1 MPTLRLVGDM
11 VLNVANANV
20 GSHIAELKEELFEAT
35 SYYSTDY
42 FSARQRFLAASAQ
55 LGIEHHSLHIQAPS
69 PNSEPLSIDIAVVG
83 AAKPRSALVLSSG
96 VHGVEGLFGSAIQ
109 LAFLEKIVPNW
120 RPPVEAAVIL
130 IHAINP
136 FGFAWQRRFNEDN
149 VDLNRNFL
157 LAEEQYAGSPPLS
170 DKFRRAMK
178 PRRPRMRFGFWTARM
193 ALLALRHGIHSFW
206 ETLPVG
212 QYDYPDWLFFG
223 GQGPTQSVQT
233 LERFLPTLL
242 DEAQKVAHLDFHT
255 GLGRWA
261 DCQLLVSE
269 SEGIDSCEWW
279 LEHFG
284 ANMVKR
290 LKSYTRAY
298 EVRGGFG
305 PWLRALFPDCAYR
318 YSTAEFGTYSPM
330 RVIGALADELRWH
343 GRLGV
348 ERPAHPSRRRLANT
362 FVPRSRSW
370 RTKTLHTG
378 LSLVERAADVLWHS
392 NGSGDVAAARQE
404 ARSI

>member
-1 MPTLRLVGDM
+1 MDGTQ
-11 VLNVANANV
+11 ANA
-20 GSHIAELKEELFEAT
+20 GSHVAHLKEELLEAT
-35 SYYSTDY
+35 GYYSADY
-42 FSARQRFLAASAQ
+42 FSARRRFLDASTQ
-55 LGIEHHSLHIQAPS
+55 LGLEHHSLQIEAPS
-69 PNSEPLSIDIAVVG
+69 PNSEPLSIDITIVG
-83 AAKPRSALVLSSG
+83 AAKPRSALILSSG

-109 LAFLEKIVPNW
+109 LAFLEQLASHW
-120 RPPVEAAVIL
+120 QPPAGAAVVL

-157 LAEEQYAGSPPLS
+157 LAEEQYVGSPPLS
-170 DKFRRAMK
+170 GKFRRAMK
-178 PRRPRMRFGFWTARM
+178 PRRPRTRFGLWSARM
-193 ALLALRHGIHSFW
+193 ALLALRHGVHSFW

-223 GQGPTQSVQT
+223 GQAPAQSVQA
-233 LERFLPTLL
+233 LESFLPTLL
-242 DEAQKVAHLDFHT
+242 DEAQEVAHLDFHT

-269 SEGIDSCEWW
+269 SEGLDSCAWW
-279 LEHFG
+279 IEHFDER
-284 ANMVKR
+284 MVKQ

-343 GRLGV
+343 GELGT
-348 ERPAHPSRRRLANT
+348 ETPAHPSRQRLANT

-370 RTKTLHTG
+370 RAKSLHTG

-392 NGSGDVAAARQE
+392 NGSGGRAAARHQE